1 MPIDRVFMWV
11 HSPRFQ
17 KEIVGKGIDQSP
29 KPLHIG
35 IMTDLIYLNKKIIIF
50 SFQQLNVNKLP
61 KLKYKGSDNGVITHF
76 AFRTDSSHIKSV
88 TVMAEDCTY
97 WAI

>member
-50 SFQQLNVNKLP
+50 SFQ
-61 KLKYKGSDNGVITHF
+61 
-76 AFRTDSSHIKSV
+76 
-88 TVMAEDCTY
+88 
-97 WAI
+97 